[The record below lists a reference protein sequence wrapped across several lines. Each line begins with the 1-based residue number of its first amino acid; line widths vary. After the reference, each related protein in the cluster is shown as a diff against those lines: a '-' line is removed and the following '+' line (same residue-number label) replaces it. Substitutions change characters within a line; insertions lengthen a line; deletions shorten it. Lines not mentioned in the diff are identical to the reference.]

1 VRLKLGIVPFAKEN
15 HSHLVDLATPQPSLQ
30 RGVAMMSSLR
40 HLSTL
45 SSTSFD
51 IFDNPANKPDTSAAI
66 SIIYEPV
73 SVPGVWRVPCD
84 CSMTKAMFRISTID
98 THRERRLVVEGT
110 LIHPWVDELRKTWS
124 DAGNSLDD
132 RNVVIDLT
140 NVIVISREGENAI
153 FELMKEGAK
162 FSCGGVLTRH
172 LLKQLAHRCHTK
184 LNDVLNRKR

>member
-1 VRLKLGIVPFAKEN
+1 
-15 HSHLVDLATPQPSLQ
+15 
-30 RGVAMMSSLR
+30 MMSSFR

-45 SSTSFD
+45 SRTCFD
-51 IFDNPANKPDTSAAI
+51 IFDSPANRSRTSVAD
-66 SIIYEPV
+66 SIIYDPL
-73 SVPGVWRVPCD
+73 SVPELWRVPCN
-84 CSMTKAMFRISTID
+84 CSVAKAMFRISTID
-98 THRERRLVVEGT
+98 THRERRLVIEGT
-110 LIHPWVDELRKTWS
+110 LVHPWVDELRKTWS
-124 DAGNSLDD
+124 DAGTSLED
-132 RNVVIDLT
+132 RSLVIDLT